1 MGRKCWCPCYKTTMN
16 DHDFLTKA
24 FRGNADAVNLTLL
37 FSRVSH
43 VWDDLVDLD
52 KVVEERTINQTFY
65 AMLIEM
71 PSNPFFQQHMKLL
84 LPIMA
89 IGAMNYEIA
98 NTYEKSGN
106 VERLNL
112 AHVLRY
118 SVADVATAIA
128 LIIGGPDWVRMI
140 GPELRQHCQPDTL
153 SNYLAEHLPPGE
165 LP

>member
-1 MGRKCWCPCYKTTMN
+1 MT
-16 DHDFLTKA
+16 DHDFLTQA
-24 FRGNADAVNLTLL
+24 FRGNADAVSLTLL

-52 KVVEERTINQTFY
+52 KTVDERTINQTFY

-98 NTYEKSGN
+98 NDYEKSCDR
-106 VERLNL
+106 ERLNL

-128 LIIGGPDWVRMI
+128 LIIGGPDWVRSI
-140 GPELRQHCQPDTL
+140 GPALRQHCQPDTL
-153 SNYLAEHLPPGE
+153 ANYLTEHLPPGE
-165 LP
+165 MP